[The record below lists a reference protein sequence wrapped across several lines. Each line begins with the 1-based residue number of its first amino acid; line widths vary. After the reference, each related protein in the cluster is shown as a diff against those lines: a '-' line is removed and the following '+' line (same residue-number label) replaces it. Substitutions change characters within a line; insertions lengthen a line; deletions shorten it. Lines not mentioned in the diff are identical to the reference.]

1 MAQIFLKQQGQPTPD
16 FSASGHLIVVEGLSV
31 DCDELQK
38 DTPQVIEVRSSP
50 SGAMIGGNGAY
61 LAQILIPARKYEE
74 VESVSEDGEE
84 VEKERV
90 ALPIDHNAIEVTLWP
105 SI

>member
-38 DTPQVIEVRSSP
+38 DTPQLIEVRSGP
-50 SGAMIGGNGAY
+50 NGAMIGGNGAY
-61 LAQILIPARKYEE
+61 LAQILIPARQYEE
-74 VESVSEDGEE
+74 RGGEDDEQ
-84 VEKERV
+84 ERV